1 VLKEAGASVVAISRD
16 KVEENKKTSDAM
28 KLPFPLLADPELT
41 VVKSLGLVHEKGGP
55 KGDVS
60 RPGTILVKRD
70 GTIAWTWMASN
81 IRERPA
87 PEDIRQALSV
97 GRGP

>member
-1 VLKEAGASVVAISRD
+1 MLKEAGASIVAISRD
-16 KVEENKKTSDAM
+16 KVEENKATVEKM

-41 VVKSLGLVHEKGGP
+41 VVKALGLMHEKGGP
-55 KGDVS
+55 KGDVA

-87 PEDIRQALSV
+87 PDEIKQAL
-97 GRGP
+97 GR